1 VQSSPYSN
9 PGDGP
14 VITFIDDDGNPLW
27 FDIWG
32 PICAAQGI
40 TMSLALITGRVSGAI
55 VDPTY
60 ASVTL
65 AQAQSIE
72 ALGHDI
78 LCHSYSHISSDT
90 STVAALDADWLA
102 GQEWM
107 QANFP
112 ACADVLV
119 YPGGL
124 ATADVAKKNVARKYF
139 RYGIAT
145 NNINSYNVEP
155 LDSWLGQRVNAD
167 VLTEAEL
174 KAKIDATV
182 TANGWLVI
190 LTHSYELNAS
200 GQAASITKLNNVIDY
215 AQAASV
221 PILPWSAAEKLKGN
235 AVAIGEF
242 TDPAH
247 RTFVSHMGKQVASV
261 DMRGKFSPTLYGS
274 TTTGTHTY
282 TTQTGFYDVVGGMA
296 FVRVSLRI
304 NAAVNA
310 AVAGSIAA
318 VNIVTGGD
326 LVVSINGAANI
337 TIPLATGDTPTA
349 AAGKVA
355 TAVGADGSCGIVG
368 GIFRLSSTRTGPTAT
383 VTIVSGTGTV
393 LADLALTAGQTNT
406 GSGWDTSCAGALKI
420 GGLPSPALVSTRDP
434 NPPAAV
440 NFNYFNLGAG
450 FYSVWAKFTAANFI
464 NLMKNGTG
472 VNENYLYATDFDS
485 TKTMLIDF
493 WAVWMATD
501 ERWTVL

>member
-1 VQSSPYSN
+1 VREVDSSPYSN
-9 PGDGP
+9 TGDGP

-40 TMSLALITGRVSGAI
+40 TMSLGLITGRVTGAI

-78 LCHSYSHISSDT
+78 LCHSYSHLSTDST
-90 STVAALDADWLA
+90 SVADLDADWLA

-124 ATADVAKKNVARKYF
+124 TTADVAKKNVARKYF

-145 NNINSYNVEP
+145 NNVNSYNTQP
-155 LDSWLGQRVNAD
+155 LDSWLVQRVDGVA
-167 VLTEAEL
+167 LTEAQL
-174 KAKIDATV
+174 KTQID
-182 TANGWLVI
+182 TAITNNGWLIV
-190 LTHSYELNAS
+190 LTHSYNLDAN
-200 GQAASITKLNNVIDY
+200 GRAASITKLNNVIDY
-215 AQAASV
+215 AQGLSV

-247 RTFVSHMGKQVASV
+247 RSFTSHMGKRVSV
-261 DMRGKFSPTLYGS
+261 DTRGKFTPTLYGA
-274 TTTGTHTY
+274 TTAGTHTY
-282 TTQTGFYDVVGGMA
+282 TTQTGFYDVVDGMV
-296 FVRVSLRI
+296 FVRVSLKI
-304 NAAVNA
+304 
-310 AVAGSIAA
+310 
-318 VNIVTGGD
+318 
-326 LVVSINGAANI
+326 
-337 TIPLATGDTPTA
+337 
-349 AAGKVA
+349 
-355 TAVGADGSCGIVG
+355 
-368 GIFRLSSTRTGPTAT
+368 
-383 VTIVSGTGTV
+383 
-393 LADLALTAGQTNT
+393 LTAG
-406 GSGWDTSCAGALKI
+406 WDATCSGALKI
-420 GGLPSPALVSTRDP
+420 GGLPSPVLVSTRDIS
-434 NPPAAV
+434 PPVAV

-450 FYSVWAKFTAANFI
+450 YYSVWAKFAAANFI

-472 VNENYLYATDFDS
+472 VSEDYLTTTDVDA
-485 TKTMLIDF
+485 TKTLMIDF
-493 WAVWMATD
+493 WAVWMAAD
-501 ERWTVL
+501 NRWTVL